1 MDSRKAKEIDA
12 LRVQIARL
20 QTTDAAS
27 RRLTTLKFGLPAIDD
42 LLPGQG
48 LQSALHEAAGGGAE
62 TEHGAAAALFLAGIL
77 ARQKGTILWV
87 QERSDL
93 FAPALAGVG
102 LPPER
107 VIYLQAGRH
116 VLAAMEEGLR
126 STGLAGVVAET
137 TARVTLTASRRLH
150 LAAEAAGTPGFLLR
164 RSRSVDDPRLAEMN
178 AAVTRWRIT
187 SLPSPPPVLRAPD
200 VPGLARAVWRLD
212 LIRCRGGEPAT
223 WIVEACDAQGHLRL
237 VSDVS
242 DRSIAEDRRRA
253 AGWGTVRHFYA

>member
-1 MDSRKAKEIDA
+1 MDSGKAKEIDA

-48 LQSALHEAAGGGAE
+48 LQSALHEAAGGDAE

-87 QERSDL
+87 QERPDL

-126 STGLAGVVAET
+126 STGDRKST
-137 TARVTLTASRRLH
+137 RLNSSH
-150 LAAEAAGTPGFLLR
+150 
-164 RSRSVDDPRLAEMN
+164 
-178 AAVTRWRIT
+178 
-187 SLPSPPPVLRAPD
+187 
-200 VPGLARAVWRLD
+200 
-212 LIRCRGGEPAT
+212 
-223 WIVEACDAQGHLRL
+223 
-237 VSDVS
+237 
-242 DRSIAEDRRRA
+242 
-253 AGWGTVRHFYA
+253 

>member
-12 LRVQIARL
+12 LRLRIARL
-20 QTTDAAS
+20 QKADAAN
-27 RRLTTLKFGLPAIDD
+27 RRLTMLSFGLPAIDD

-48 LQSALHEAAGGGAE
+48 LQNALHEAAGAGPE

-77 ARQKGTILWV
+77 ARQKGPILWV
-87 QERSDL
+87 QERPDL

-116 VLAAMEEGLR
+116 VLAAIEEGLR
-126 STGLAGVVAET
+126 SQGLAGVVAET

-150 LAAEAAGTPGFLLR
+150 LAAEASGVPGFLLR
-164 RSRSVDDPRLAEMN
+164 RSRSVDDPRLSEPN

-187 SLPSPPPVLRAPD
+187 SLPSRPPVLRAPD

-212 LIRCRGGEPAT
+212 LIRCRGGGPAT

-237 VSDVS
+237 VSDIS
-242 DRSIAEDRRRA
+242 DRSIAEDRRMA
-253 AGWGTVRHFYA
+253 AGRGTVHHLNT